1 MHYYS
6 KWGFDGEVEHRG
18 IPDSAYFWY
27 AHIEPGI
34 ARDVGSLGLAKKPQL
49 IFGNASNHPRLQYV
63 NMMTTCIA

>member
-6 KWGFDGEVEHRG
+6 KGGASNEVEHRG

-34 ARDVGSLGLAKKPQL
+34 ARDVGSLGLAQNLQL
-49 IFGNASNHPRLQYV
+49 NFGNASNHP
-63 NMMTTCIA
+63 